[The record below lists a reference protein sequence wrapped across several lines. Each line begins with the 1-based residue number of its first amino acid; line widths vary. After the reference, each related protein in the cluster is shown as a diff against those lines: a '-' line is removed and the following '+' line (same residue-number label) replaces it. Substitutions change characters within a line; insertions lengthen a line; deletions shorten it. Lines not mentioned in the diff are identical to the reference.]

1 MDWLANLG
9 LKESDIDFTSSKYC
23 PQYPQKEGIGDI
35 GDIIPAIE
43 NENNLDTDES
53 LTFCASVMPEH
64 FYNGGNHDPFYGDA
78 EFILS
83 ELLKYPTELRK
94 LIAVKYSHHYQ
105 CAYHSCHDEIKQD
118 NEARRDANRYLL
130 RQRASKIRLV
140 SCR

>member
-43 NENNLDTDES
+43 NENNLDIDES
-53 LTFCASVMPEH
+53 STYCASVMPEH